1 MQKAPNPPCMRDLD
15 LHNSLFSLLIGLST
29 SPLDVHFPIRAHK
42 AGLARHPNSS
52 GAQLHAKWDCVCDVG
67 APISAGGHSQEAR
80 FCAIISCGII
90 LPLNQKPRIVRC
102 RTRRGG

>member
-42 AGLARHPNSS
+42 AGLARSLIQAGPNFMQS
-52 GAQLHAKWDCVCDVG
+52 GIACAMSARRSRPVGTLRRQVLRDNRCVV
-67 APISAGGHSQEAR
+67 SYYR
-80 FCAIISCGII
+80 
-90 LPLNQKPRIVRC
+90 
-102 RTRRGG
+102 